1 MVDINDW
8 IMALVKQYGLKSRQE
23 LTVPILKAEIEESEA
38 TIRNEEMWYAGAA
51 DSSSALQH
59 RLNIETHRYYIECLR
74 KLMIQNA
81 KLSEQSLCIGIYSDP
96 DELPYQV
103 VFLLPAE
110 TNEDTLRRRLAH
122 VRDSACITATDT
134 KEMFEQLLDNTVAS
148 FDVGYWYYGDLISL
162 HRKEDLWSITGGES

>member
-1 MVDINDW
+1 MVDISDW
-8 IMALVKQYGLKSRQE
+8 IGALVKQHGLKNQHE

-38 TIRNEEMWYAGAA
+38 TIRNEEMWCAGAT

-59 RLNIETHRYYIECLR
+59 RLNIETHRYYIEYLR
-74 KLMIQNA
+74 EMMIQNA
-81 KLSEQSLCIGIYSDP
+81 ELSEQSLCIGIYSDP

-110 TNEDTLRRRLAH
+110 TDEDTLRRRLAC

-134 KEMFEQLLDNTVAS
+134 QEVFEQILDLTVAS
-148 FDVGYWYYGDLISL
+148 FEAGYWYYGDLTSL